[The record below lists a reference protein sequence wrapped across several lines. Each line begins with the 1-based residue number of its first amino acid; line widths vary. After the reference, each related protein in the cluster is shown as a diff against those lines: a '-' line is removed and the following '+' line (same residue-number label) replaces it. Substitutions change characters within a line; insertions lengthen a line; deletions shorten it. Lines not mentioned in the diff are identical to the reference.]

1 VRPLRINREDHVND
15 NNPTAE
21 NRSAAGSEA
30 ATIRNDEET
39 LVIDSRA
46 ALTPSQLVEQKLI
59 GRLKASPLLVSH
71 VQQRLKPGP
80 R

>member
-1 VRPLRINREDHVND
+1 MND
-15 NNPTAE
+15 QYPTAD
-21 NRSAAGSEA
+21 NRQPGSEA
-30 ATIRNDEET
+30 AATRNDEET

-71 VQQRLKPGP
+71 VQRRLKPGP

>member
-1 VRPLRINREDHVND
+1 MNDH
-15 NNPTAE
+15 NPTADT
-21 NRSAAGSEA
+21 RQTGSEA
-30 ATIRNDEET
+30 ATTRTDEEET

-59 GRLKASPLLVSH
+59 GQLKRSPLLVS
-71 VQQRLKPGP
+71 QLQRRLKPGP